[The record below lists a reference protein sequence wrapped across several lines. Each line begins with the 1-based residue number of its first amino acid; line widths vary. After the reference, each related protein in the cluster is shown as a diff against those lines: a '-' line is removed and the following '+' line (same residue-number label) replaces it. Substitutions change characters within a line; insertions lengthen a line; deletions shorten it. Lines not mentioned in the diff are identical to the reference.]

1 MQVKA
6 TTKYIHNSPRKLR
19 LVANAV
25 KGLNVSEAEKQLMFM
40 EQKGGAIISKTLK
53 SAVSSATHNF
63 SLDKDNLYIFNA
75 RVDKGPV
82 MKRWRA
88 AAFGVAH
95 PIIRKTSHFTLI
107 LEERVKGKKSAKKV
121 ETEKVESAPMKEKA
135 EKEEKSTFGKKGYE
149 TKETKLKKQGK
160 GFVNKIF
167 RRKSG
172 T

>member
-6 TTKYIHNSPRKLR
+6 TTKYIHSSPRKLR

-25 KGLNVSEAEKQLMFM
+25 KGLDVNEAERQLIFM
-40 EQKGGAIISKTLK
+40 EQRGGAIISKTLK

-63 SLDKDNLYIFNA
+63 SLEKDNLYIFDA
-75 RVDKGPV
+75 RVDGGPV

-95 PIIRKTSHFTLI
+95 PIIRKTSHFTII
-107 LEERVKGKKSAKKV
+107 LEERVKGKRGAKKI
-121 ETEKVESAPMKEKA
+121 ETENKEPEKEKIK
-135 EKEEKSTFGKKGYE
+135 KEDKNTFGKKGRDV
-149 TKETKLKKQGK
+149 KDFKSKKQGK
-160 GFVNKIF
+160 SFVNKMF

-172 T
+172 I

>member
-6 TTKYIHNSPRKLR
+6 TTKYIHSSPRKLR
-19 LVANAV
+19 LVANLV
-25 KGLNVSEAEKQLMFM
+25 KGLDVNEAERQLMFM

-53 SAVSSATHNF
+53 SAVSSAVHNF
-63 SLDKDNLYIFNA
+63 SLEKDNLYIFNA
-75 RVDKGPV
+75 RVDQGPV

-95 PIIRKTSHFTLI
+95 PIIRKTSHFMII
-107 LEERVKGKKSAKKV
+107 LEEKVKGKKSVKKV
-121 ETEKVESAPMKEKA
+121 EMEKTQPEKEKTK
-135 EKEEKSTFGKKGYE
+135 KEGKNIFGKKGHE
-149 TKETKLKKQGK
+149 TEGPKFKKQGK

-172 T
+172 A